1 MRLRLILS
9 FTLVLLVSL
18 LTVSAV
24 ARQTAAS
31 EVRVFMARGGM
42 VGLNTLVEN
51 LESYYSTHGT
61 WQGAE
66 SLLQNKGMHGNNGKG
81 YMGGSGTAN
90 QRLLLCD
97 ADWNILLDTADE
109 HPKGVLPPEVRRN
122 TIALVVRSTPV
133 GYLLPQ
139 GGAAVAPAEE
149 TRLIE
154 RLNQATLSA
163 ALIAGGLALLLA
175 LLLAERL
182 LRPVQSLTRAAN
194 ALAQGDLSQRVP
206 ISGEDELAELGKTF
220 NQMAQNLQNTQELR
234 RALTADIAHE
244 LRTPLAVQRAQL
256 EALQDGIYDPTPETI
271 QTLLNQ
277 NQLLTRLVD
286 DLRTLALADSGQLTL
301 NRTETDL
308 NALCNRQI
316 EHFRATT
323 AAKNITLTYNAPAQP
338 LQILADSQRI
348 EQILSNILAN
358 AVRYTPE
365 SGTITLNL
373 RQTATHAEICIHDS
387 GNGIPENALPFIF
400 ERFYRADKSRARSEG
415 GTGLGLAIARQL
427 ARLHNGNLTAE
438 NSTHGGAMFTL
449 TLPLNG

>member
-31 EVRVFMARGGM
+31 EVRVFMARGGV

-51 LESYYSTHGT
+51 LEDYYRTHGN
-61 WQGAE
+61 WQGAQT
-66 SLLQNKGMHGNNGKG
+66 LLANKGMHGNG
-81 YMGGSGTAN
+81 YMGGSGAIN
-90 QRLLLCD
+90 QRLILCD
-97 ADWNILLDTADE
+97 ENWNLLLDTADA
-109 HPKGVLPPEVRRN
+109 HPKGSLPPEARPN
-122 TIALVVRSTPV
+122 AIPLVVRGVTV

-139 GGAAVAPAEE
+139 GGAAIPPAEE
-149 TRLIE
+149 TRLIQ

-175 LLLAERL
+175 LLLADRL
-182 LRPVQSLTRAAN
+182 LRPVQSLTRAAH

-206 ISGEDELAELGKTF
+206 ISGQDELAELGKTF
-220 NQMAQNLQNTQELR
+220 NQMAQSLQNNQQAR

-244 LRTPLAVQRAQL
+244 LRTPLAVQRAHL
-256 EALQDGIYDPTPETI
+256 EALQDGIYEPTPETI

-301 NRTETDL
+301 NLTETNL
-308 NALCNRQI
+308 NALCSRQI
-316 EHFRATT
+316 EHFSATT
-323 AAKNITLTYNAPAQP
+323 TAKNIHIHSQIPPQNIK
-338 LQILADSQRI
+338 ILADPQRI
-348 EQILSNILAN
+348 EQILNNLLAN

-365 SGTITLNL
+365 GGTITLNL
-373 RQTATHAEICIHDS
+373 RQTATNAQICIQDD
-387 GNGIPENALPFIF
+387 GPGIPEDALPFIF
-400 ERFYRADKSRARSEG
+400 ERFYRAEKSRTRSEG

-427 ARLHNGNLTAE
+427 ALLHNGSLTAE
-438 NSTHGGAMFTL
+438 NNPNGGAVFNL